1 MHTNFP
7 PKSKLTANNHL
18 KYTKLDGSEE
28 KILLPLR
35 RFFFRGRAYFQMEGM
50 MGGWGPH
57 LPKNSWENGMKLSTP
72 TSSMLLKKNDLRAV
86 KVVEEIMKNEVRTRI
101 SLHQSQLLW
110 GGLFRPENVGLFR
123 AIFGI
128 VFCFFLFFSPSKW
141 LNKAE
146 AAMIIHFFQ

>member
-28 KILLPLR
+28 KIVQLR

-57 LPKNSWENGMKLSTP
+57 LPKNSWENGMKLKTLHP
-72 TSSMLLKKNDLRAV
+72 PCCWKKWKMRAV

-141 LNKAE
+141 LNKDE